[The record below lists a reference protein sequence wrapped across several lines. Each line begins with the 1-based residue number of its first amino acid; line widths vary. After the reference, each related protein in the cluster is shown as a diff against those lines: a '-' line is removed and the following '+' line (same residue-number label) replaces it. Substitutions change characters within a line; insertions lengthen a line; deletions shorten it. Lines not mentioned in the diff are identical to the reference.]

1 MKIKI
6 NLKIKKFK
14 KSQIVIRNLK
24 KVIEKKILCK
34 RIKNYQILRVI
45 KKEN

>member
-6 NLKIKKFK
+6 NFKMKKFK

-24 KVIEKKILCK
+24 KVIEKLILCK
-34 RIKNYQILRVI
+34 KIKNYKIWRVI
-45 KKEN
+45 KKVN